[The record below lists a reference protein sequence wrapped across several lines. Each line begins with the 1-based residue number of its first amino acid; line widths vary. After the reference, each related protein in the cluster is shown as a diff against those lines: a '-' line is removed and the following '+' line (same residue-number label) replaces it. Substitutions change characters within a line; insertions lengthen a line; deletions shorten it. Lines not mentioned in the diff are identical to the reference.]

1 MHVAEVQIA
10 KRHVRA
16 MCSQSEG
23 VRHLDRERVQAR
35 CVVAT
40 TVLPHSCRVGR
51 ALLHPGRHLG
61 LGEGTMSVAHVPSGA
76 ASVSCR
82 SRLRTYHGIIL
93 FLGPMKA
100 PRAGVIGRVVG
111 GPAG

>member
-1 MHVAEVQIA
+1 MHVARVQIA

-16 MCSQSEG
+16 CVS
-23 VRHLDRERVQAR
+23 HLGRERAQAR

-61 LGEGTMSVAHVPSGA
+61 LGEGATSVAHVPSGA
-76 ASVSCR
+76 VLSQWV
-82 SRLRTYHGIIL
+82 
-93 FLGPMKA
+93 M
-100 PRAGVIGRVVG
+100 GRVLG
-111 GPAG
+111 GPAGSAALAWPQRECLGAHPTPAGSWSRDW